1 MKCTE
6 KLKYFAIALDP
17 IHIGSGGYTLGR
29 VENTIVREP
38 TTNIPKIPGTS
49 LAGVIREYARI
60 HLEETNGENAEEE
73 LKKCFG
79 DENRQGM
86 LRIHDGQI
94 LFFPVSSIQ
103 GTVWIT
109 TGELLNYWLGDSKD
123 IEIKD
128 EDKVYA
134 FKGIDAS
141 RPLNLGWLLLEI
153 NVVKGVTLPSELDR
167 FIKRAV
173 LVSERL
179 FSQIINDNL
188 EVRTSVRIDT
198 ETGTAKEGLL
208 FTYEAMPRGTVFGFE
223 IIVDMR
229 RGTSAFEPLIKATF
243 PYMQLLGIG
252 GMGTRGFGRID
263 VFELA
268 DSRDNESRDGGASND

>member
-1 MKCTE
+1 MNQSE
-6 KLKYFAIALDP
+6 KLKYFAVALDP
-17 IHIGSGGYTLGR
+17 IHIGSGGYRLGR

-38 TTNIPKIPGTS
+38 TTDIPKIPGTS

-60 HLEETNGENAEEE
+60 HLEETNREDAEEE

-229 RGTSAFEPLIKATF
+229 RGTGAFEPLIKATF

-263 VFELA
+263 VSELA
-268 DSRDNESRDGGASND
+268 DSRDNESRNGGASND